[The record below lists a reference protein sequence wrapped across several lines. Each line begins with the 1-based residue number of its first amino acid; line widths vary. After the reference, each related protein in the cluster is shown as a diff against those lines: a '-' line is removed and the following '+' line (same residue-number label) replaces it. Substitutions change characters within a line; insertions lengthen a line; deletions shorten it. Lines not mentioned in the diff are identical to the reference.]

1 MLLPDQDDHVQMA
14 SSPAPLFEES
24 LLTDCFADDAAAVR
38 ELLELFVV
46 EAAATVA
53 QLASA
58 VAARDVNAVR
68 RLAHGL
74 AGSAATIGALQLA
87 DASKRLDESARADRL
102 ARGKELQAELQRSFE
117 STRAALA

>member
-1 MLLPDQDDHVQMA
+1 MP
-14 SSPAPLFEES
+14 SSEAPLFQAS
-24 LLTDCFADDAAAVR
+24 LLTDGFAHDDAAVQ

-58 VAARDVNAVR
+58 VAARDVEEVR

-87 DASKRLDESARADRL
+87 NASERLDESARAGRL
-102 ARGKELQAELQRSFE
+102 VRAKELQAELQRSFE

>member
-1 MLLPDQDDHVQMA
+1 MP
-14 SSPAPLFEES
+14 SSEAPLFQAS
-24 LLTDCFADDAAAVR
+24 LLTDGFAHDDAAVQ

-58 VAARDVNAVR
+58 VAARDVEAVR

-87 DASKRLDESARADRL
+87 DASERLDESARAGRL

>member
-1 MLLPDQDDHVQMA
+1 MR
-14 SSPAPLFEES
+14 SPQPLFQAS
-24 LLTDCFADDAAAVR
+24 LLTDGLAGDDAAVH

-46 EAAATVA
+46 QAAATVD

-58 VAARDVNAVR
+58 VAERDVEAVR

-87 DASKRLDESARADRL
+87 DASARLDKSARAGRL
-102 ARGKELQAELQRSFE
+102 AQGSELQADLQRSFE